1 SPAAEFADDFPL
13 GGPVNR
19 LQGVC
24 TWYQERGYN
33 TPSLYGTWLMAP
45 YLHNG
50 SVPTIWHLLRPD
62 QRPDVWRTRLVGG
75 SDQDRGF
82 DTSLANYDFENLGWK
97 FDVLNCGENDGVPFI
112 S

>member
-1 SPAAEFADDFPL
+1 
-13 GGPVNR
+13 
-19 LQGVC
+19 
-24 TWYQERGYN
+24 RGYN

-112 S
+112 SCAPQGTPLMAAVAPLVELLLNIP